1 MRVKLSYTAEVKDVL
16 QEGAH
21 LLSNK
26 GESLKECIE
35 LFNQIITTLQEE
47 KYSSNDLYTTIT
59 KLRGHLEDLDIRLVE
74 VQQIIMGFEQYQ
86 LQERQ
91 TLPAEEEAEEAE
103 ESGDSDD

>member
-16 QEGAH
+16 QEGAY

-26 GESLKECIE
+26 GESLKECIS
-35 LFNQIITTLQEE
+35 LFNEVITTLQEG

-59 KLRGHLEDLDIRLVE
+59 KLRGHLGDLDIRLLE
-74 VQQIIMGFEQYQ
+74 VQQIVMGLEHYN

-91 TLPAEEEAEEAE
+91 PLPTQDEVKEA
-103 ESGDSDD
+103 GDSDD